1 MKKLLVSG
9 CSFTGENFAMDG
21 IKKRWCNY
29 VADNLGY
36 ELVNL
41 GRAGAGNEYI
51 FTSLY
56 NYLKNN
62 KPDMVIA
69 AWSKSER
76 RDFKNRDRW
85 YNDRMDLRGDI
96 DYHIEKTNNY
106 KELMELVCKTKG
118 IKYHSFQMIELYPK
132 DRDNVQGK
140 TIGFLSKVEF
150 EKVNEDFISDAD
162 RHPSAIGHEKIGQYI
177 YENL

>member
-1 MKKLLVSG
+1 MKKLLVGG
-9 CSFTGENFAMDG
+9 CSFTEDNFKKDG

-29 VADNLGY
+29 VADKLGY
-36 ELVNL
+36 ELTNIAM
-41 GRAGAGNEYI
+41 GGAGNEYI

-56 NYLKNN
+56 NYLKDNN
-62 KPDMVIA
+62 PDMVIA
-69 AWSKSER
+69 AWSKSDR
-76 RDFKNRDRW
+76 RDYKVRGNW
-85 YNDRMDLRGDI
+85 KNDRLDIRGDI

-118 IKYHSFQMIELYPK
+118 IEYHSFQMIELYPK
-132 DRDNVQGK
+132 DRDNVQGN
-140 TIGFLSKVEF
+140 TIGFFSKAEF
-150 EKVNEDFISDAD
+150 KANEDFISDAD